1 MKKFIY
7 SVMVLAISAMAFTS
21 CEDVPAPYGWPFSD
35 NNGGGGEETQ
45 EGVYLS
51 ESFASDFGE
60 FTVKTIKGVD
70 WIIDFSTAK
79 ATGYADGKTTPSA
92 SYLVSPAVDLSK
104 STGAYLE
111 FEYILRYIRETAVNK
126 VLITDSYSGDPAATT
141 WTDITGTLTE
151 GSDWSTFYTYSVNLP
166 AAFIGKSAVVVALY
180 FGCETNSATWEVKNL
195 KLVEG
200 ESQGGGGDTPVGPT
214 EGTGTGTAADPYN
227 VAAALSVTNQ
237 LASGAST
244 DEVYVKG
251 IISSIKEVDT
261 GNFGNAS
268 YYISD
273 DGTTANQY
281 YVFRGYYLNKEKF
294 TSQNQIKV
302 GDEVV
307 ICGKLLNYQGNTPE
321 FAQGNYIYSIN
332 GQGGSGGGGG
342 GGTTVGTGSGTA
354 ADPYNVA
361 AAISITT
368 KLASGASTDEVYVK
382 GIISSIKE
390 IDTGNFGN
398 ASYYISDDGTT
409 ANQYYVFRG
418 YYLNKDKFTSQ
429 DQIKVGDEVVICGKL
444 LNYQG
449 NTPEFAQGNYIYSI
463 NGQGGGGGGGTTVG
477 SGSGTATDPYNVA
490 AALSVTNQLASGA
503 STDEVYVKGI
513 ISSIKEVDTGNFG
526 NASYYISDDGT
537 TANQYYVFRGYY
549 LNKEKFTK
557 QDQIKVGDK
566 VVICGKLLNY
576 QGNTPEFAQ
585 GNYIY
590 TLNGQSSSGGGG
602 DDPGTTTGNVTKTV
616 DGTTVTLVNNS
627 ATASSTTVTV
637 DLNEQGWVDKSDP
650 ATITLN
656 DGTTIEFSIGEGKSA
671 PKYYAASKG
680 VRVYAKNTITVK
692 GSKAIAKIVM
702 TCDSYNGTDYIGNS
716 TLYGTVSGK
725 TFKIVN
731 ENTEPSGGVQLRV
744 QTITITYAN

>member
-273 DGTTANQY
+273 DGTT
-281 YVFRGYYLNKEKF
+281 
-294 TSQNQIKV
+294 
-302 GDEVV
+302 
-307 ICGKLLNYQGNTPE
+307 
-321 FAQGNYIYSIN
+321 
-332 GQGGSGGGGG
+332 
-342 GGTTVGTGSGTA
+342 
-354 ADPYNVA
+354 
-361 AAISITT
+361 
-368 KLASGASTDEVYVK
+368 TD
-382 GIISSIKE
+382 
-390 IDTGNFGN
+390 
-398 ASYYISDDGTT
+398 
-409 ANQYYVFRG
+409 
-418 YYLNKDKFTSQ
+418 
-429 DQIKVGDEVVICGKL
+429 
-444 LNYQG
+444 
-449 NTPEFAQGNYIYSI
+449 
-463 NGQGGGGGGGTTVG
+463 
-477 SGSGTATDPYNVA
+477 
-490 AALSVTNQLASGA
+490 
-503 STDEVYVKGI
+503 
-513 ISSIKEVDTGNFG
+513 
-526 NASYYISDDGT
+526 
-537 TANQYYVFRGYY
+537 QYYVFRGYY

-585 GNYIY
+585 GNYLY